1 MSRDANRSD
10 CKFPSSARE
19 RAGASSASCPHMR
32 MTRTRREFVRD
43 ACCGFGGLAL
53 AALLHQDARAGTAN
67 KVAAREPHFPAR
79 ARSVIFLFMAG
90 GPSHIDTFDPK
101 PLLNELDGQPRPK
114 EFGEA
119 KYQFIQRDARL
130 LRTKRTFR
138 KHGQS
143 GIEVSDLFPNIA
155 GCIDDIAV
163 IRSCH
168 GDMVVHSAAQY
179 ELFSGRTVP
188 GFPSMGSWM
197 VYGLGSESQSLP
209 SYIVM
214 PDPKGALEAG
224 QPMYM
229 HGFLPAVF
237 QPTMFRPGGSPVLN
251 LDLPSH
257 VDAEQRR
264 RTLTLIRD
272 LNEATL
278 DPADEEFSAR
288 INAYDLAFRMQTEA
302 PEVLDLSREPEETL
316 ELYGIGSEPTHDYGR
331 RCLLARKLV
340 EHGVRFICVV
350 SGGGP
355 GNMQWDAHSDIEENH
370 LRKAAET
377 DRPVAGLLKDL
388 KRRGLLESTLVLW
401 GGEFGRSPEAE
412 SGKGRDHHNL
422 GFTMWMAGGGV
433 KGGQVVG
440 ATDAIGLRAIEKPYH
455 FRDIHTTILNQLG
468 LDQHRLTYPHLGR
481 DERLTFVEG
490 RVIEEIV

>member
-1 MSRDANRSD
+1 MSGEAPARPFLHSRPTRS
-10 CKFPSSARE
+10 
-19 RAGASSASCPHMR
+19 
-32 MTRTRREFVRD
+32 RREFIKD
-43 ACCGFGGLAL
+43 ACAGFGGLAL
-53 AALLHQDARAGTAN
+53 ASLLHDEQLRAG
-67 KVAAREPHFPAR
+67 AAAPLTPKLAHFQAK

-90 GPSHIDTFDPK
+90 GPSHLETFDPK
-101 PLLNELDGQPRPK
+101 PLLNKLEGQRRPK
-114 EFGEA
+114 EFGDV
-119 KYQFIQRDARL
+119 KYQQIQSNAKL
-130 LRTKRTFR
+130 LGVRRTFK

-143 GIEVSDLFPNIA
+143 GIEVSDLFPEIA
-155 GCIDDIAV
+155 SCIDDIAV

-179 ELFSGRTVP
+179 ELFTGRVVP
-188 GFPSMGSWM
+188 GFPSMGSWLL
-197 VYGLGSESQSLP
+197 YGLGSESDSLP
-209 SYIVM
+209 AYVVM

-224 QPMYM
+224 QPMYA
-229 HGFLPAVF
+229 HGFLPAVY
-237 QPTMFRPGGSPVLN
+237 QPTMFRPSERPVVN
-251 LDLPSH
+251 LGLPPGITL
-257 VDAEQRR
+257 ERR
-264 RTLTLIRD
+264 RKTLQLIHR
-272 LNEATL
+272 LNGATL

-302 PEVLDLSREPEETL
+302 PDVLDLSREPRETL
-316 ELYGIGSEPTHDYGR
+316 DLYGVGREPTHDYGR

-355 GNMQWDAHSDIEENH
+355 GNMQWDAHNDIEENH

-412 SGKGRDHHNL
+412 SGKGRDHHNI
-422 GFTMWMAGGGV
+422 GFTMWMAGGGIR
-433 KGGQVVG
+433 GGQVVG

-455 FRDIHTTILNQLG
+455 FRDLHATILNQLG

-490 RVIEEIV
+490 TVIREIV